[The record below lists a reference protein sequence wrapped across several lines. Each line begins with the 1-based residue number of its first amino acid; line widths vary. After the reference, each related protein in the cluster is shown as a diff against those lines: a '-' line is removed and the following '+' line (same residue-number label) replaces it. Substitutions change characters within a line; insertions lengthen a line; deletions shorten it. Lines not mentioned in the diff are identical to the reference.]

1 MAASD
6 LLPRLLLLAIV
17 AISSAQDVDDVKAI
31 VTQKVYFDISI
42 GGEPVGRIVFGL
54 FGDIAPKTVENF
66 QAIAAGTHGLNYK
79 GSYFHRIIKEF
90 MVQGGDVVSYDGAG
104 SKSIWNNDFFDDE
117 PFILKHYGP
126 GWLSM
131 ANAGADTNGC
141 QFFITTIATH
151 WLDGSHVVFGKV
163 LEGMDV
169 VKKIEWTPTD
179 EKDKPFKNVV
189 VDACGVIS
197 VDEPFEVE
205 KIGVTV

>member
-90 MVQGGDVVSYDGAG
+90 MVQGGDIVNGDGTGFVSIYGET
-104 SKSIWNNDFFDDE
+104 FPDE
-117 PFILKHYGP
+117 PFTLSHYGP
-126 GWLSM
+126 GWLGM
-131 ANAGADTNGC
+131 AHKGADTNGC